1 MLLFKKKEKKRTIS
15 YMRMENKVWIWIQVS
30 DTCALGLGVPGLGVG
45 SALSQAAF
53 WETGLLTLFST
64 PLPHTPHSPHA
75 STRRLGITV
84 YETDFL

>member
-1 MLLFKKKEKKRTIS
+1 MLLFKKKRTVS

-30 DTCALGLGVPGLGVG
+30 DTCALGMGVPRLGVG

-53 WETGLLTLFST
+53 WETGLLTLSST

-75 STRRLGITV
+75 GTRRLGITV

>member
-30 DTCALGLGVPGLGVG
+30 DTCALGLGVPGLGVV

-75 STRRLGITV
+75 STRRLGIRV
-84 YETDFL
+84 SETDLL